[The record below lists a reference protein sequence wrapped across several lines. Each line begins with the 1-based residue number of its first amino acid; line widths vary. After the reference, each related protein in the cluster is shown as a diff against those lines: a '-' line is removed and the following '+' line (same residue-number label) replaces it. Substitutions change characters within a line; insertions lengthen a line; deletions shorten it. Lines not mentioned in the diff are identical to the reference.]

1 MTPQHAPR
9 AQFEPGDLIAGRYRI
24 VSLIGVGG
32 LGRVYLARHIELDS
46 EVAMKV
52 LRQEVAE
59 RPEAV
64 QRFSREAQASV
75 RLRSERV
82 ARVFDVGTHDGTPY
96 FVMEYLRGC
105 NLLELKQQDSVDVPT
120 LCEFFIQACE
130 GLAEAHAQGVVHR
143 DIKPENLFVVRDAN
157 GWRSLKIFDF
167 GISKFSLTGKHSDI
181 DISGRRTELMMGTP
195 LYISPE
201 QIRSTRDVDHR
212 TDLWSLGV
220 VMFEV
225 LSGGMLP
232 FREDGEITALI
243 AEVLEAPHR
252 SLADVA
258 PDVPE
263 GLAAIV
269 DRCLVKDREA
279 RYQTAAEVALDL
291 LPFAPAR
298 ARASAER
305 AVAAMQV
312 AGLMPLNADL
322 GSARTSHPS
331 LMRSS
336 SRPPAPPTMAA
347 AMPAPVA
354 AVTAAPLV
362 SAPATT
368 TPAPPMAA
376 PVVAAP
382 AVTAPVVAAPAVSA
396 PAVTTA
402 PVVAAPVVA
411 APAVS
416 APSAPPLTPPAVFTP
431 AVPVAATASQA
442 PPAPAHTVAT
452 PSAPSH
458 RPVPAMSV
466 PAVSASTPPLA
477 LPASAP
483 TFNDEG
489 KPPRR
494 WALPIAVLA
503 FVALAVVWALW
514 LRSSPAPLVAPTAS
528 PAEPVV
534 PTTPEPRR
542 PVVTETA
549 AAPGP
554 EGGSAKSPLAAP
566 NAASAAPVAAAPVAA
581 APAPAAQAQRRYSQ
595 RQVRAVPA
603 KAAAS
608 VKAPAP
614 DPTPATRLE
623 LQRER

>member
-24 VSLIGVGG
+24 ISLIGVGG

-82 ARVFDVGTHDGTPY
+82 ARVFDVGSHDGTPY

-212 TDLWSLGV
+212 TDIWSLGV

-243 AEVLEAPHR
+243 AEVLETPHR

-269 DRCLVKDREA
+269 DRCLVKDREG

-312 AGLMPLNADL
+312 AGLMPLNTDL
-322 GSARTSHPS
+322 GSARTSNPS

-336 SRPPAPPTMAA
+336 SRPPAPPTLAA
-347 AMPAPVA
+347 AGPPA
-354 AVTAAPLV
+354 
-362 SAPATT
+362 SAPAMTA
-368 TPAPPMAA
+368 PATIASA
-376 PVVAAP
+376 PAMTAP
-382 AVTAPVVAAPAVSA
+382 AVTAPATPPPAPSLTVSA
-396 PAVTTA
+396 PTPAPAPAMTAPPPAPAAAPTMMSAVTA
-402 PVVAAPVVA
+402 PVVT
-411 APAVS
+411 
-416 APSAPPLTPPAVFTP
+416 APPPPAAAVP
-431 AVPVAATASQA
+431 AVPTPPQA
-442 PPAPAHTVAT
+442 PPAPAQSAPT

-458 RPVPAMSV
+458 RPVPARSA

-483 TFNDEG
+483 TFNDEE
-489 KPPRR
+489 KPRRR
-494 WALPIAVLA
+494 WALPVAVLA
-503 FVALAVVWALW
+503 LLALAAASTVW
-514 LRSSPAPLVAPTAS
+514 LRSSPAPLATPSAPTSQPVAPTTPKP
-528 PAEPVV
+528 PA
-534 PTTPEPRR
+534 

-549 AAPGP
+549 AGQGADGS
-554 EGGSAKSPLAAP
+554 SAKLPLAP
-566 NAASAAPVAAAPVAA
+566 LDAASATAVPVAQQPV
-581 APAPAAQAQRRYSQ
+581 APAPAAHALRRPSQ
-595 RQVRAVPA
+595 RQVRSAPA
-603 KAAAS
+603 KAAPS